1 MSDKCKTYYLTTPI
15 YYVNDIPHIGH
26 AYTTI
31 IADMVARYAR
41 LKGIDTFFLT
51 GTDEHGQK
59 IEEAAKK
66 RGKTSKE
73 YADEISGK
81 FKALWD
87 EFEISYDKFIRTT
100 DEEHKKG
107 VQKAF
112 LDMYKKGDIYKDYYE
127 GHYCVSCESFVA
139 PSQLVNEEL
148 CPDCGKP
155 TRIIKEESYF
165 FRLSK
170 YQDRLL
176 EWFKNKKP
184 ILPEAKANEVIRFVE
199 EGLKDLS
206 ITRTS
211 FEWGVKLPP
220 EINDP
225 KHVVYVWLDAL
236 FNYLTALGYGS
247 ENDELVKEYWPA
259 KLHIVGKDILKFHA
273 VYWPA
278 FLMSIGY
285 ELPKVVAAHGW
296 WTRDGEKMSKSKG
309 NVINPKDVADAYGLE
324 NFRYFMLREV
334 PFGADGDFSEKA
346 LIDRI
351 NNDLGND
358 LGNLLNRIIGMAYKY
373 FDGKVT
379 STDVEKYYA
388 DELNEARGIVR
399 HLEETYLWK
408 MQIHKYL
415 EELWKVLAT
424 GNKAIDVHKPWELMK
439 NGEEEKAAALIGLI
453 ANLLAMVCV
462 NLYAVMPKTT
472 EKIAKSLGFK
482 INKESFKE
490 IMEGKILND
499 FVIEKIPPL
508 FPKIEEPLMKKPEI
522 KEEKPQNLITIDEF
536 FKTELKIGKVVT
548 AEEVKKSKK
557 LLRLEVDLGEG
568 KPRQIIAG
576 IKESYKPEDLIG
588 TYVCVVANLKPAK
601 LMGMM
606 SEGMLLGAKDEN
618 GFSLLR
624 PEQPKK
630 PGTPVK

>member
-1 MSDKCKTYYLTTPI
+1 MSDCKTYYLTTPI
-15 YYVNDIPHIGH
+15 YYVNDVPHIGH

-31 IADMVARYAR
+31 IADTIARYSR

-59 IEEAAKK
+59 IEEAARK
-66 RGKTSKE
+66 RGKTPKE
-73 YADEISGK
+73 YADEISAK
-81 FKALWD
+81 FKELWD

-100 DEEHKKG
+100 DLEHIKG

-112 LDMYKKGDIYKDYYE
+112 LEMYKKGDIYKDYYE

-139 PSQLVNEEL
+139 PSQLVNDEL

-165 FRLSK
+165 FKLSK
-170 YQDRLL
+170 YQDAILKWL
-176 EWFKNKKP
+176 KEKKP
-184 ILPEAKANEVIRFVE
+184 ILPESRANEVIRFVE

-211 FEWGVKLPP
+211 FEWGVKLPK

-247 ENDELVKEYWPA
+247 EDESLVKKYWPA

-285 ELPKVVAAHGW
+285 ELPKKIAAHGW

-309 NVINPKDVADAYGLE
+309 NVINPKEVADAYGIE

-373 FDGKVT
+373 FDGKV
-379 STDVEKYYA
+379 SSRDIEKYYA
-388 DELNEARGIVR
+388 NELSEAREIIKDI
-399 HLEETYLWK
+399 EEKYLWK
-408 MQIHKYL
+408 MQTHKYL
-415 EELWKVLAT
+415 EELWKILSI
-424 GNKAIDVHKPWELMK
+424 GNKAIDTYKPWELMK
-439 NGEEEKAAALIGLI
+439 NGEEDKAMALIGLI
-453 ANLLAMVCV
+453 ANLLAMVAV
-462 NLYAVMPKTT
+462 YLHAVMPKTT
-472 EKIAKSLGFK
+472 STIADTLGFE
-482 INKESFKE
+482 INTERFNA
-490 IMEGKILND
+490 INEGILLND
-499 FVIEKIPPL
+499 FVIKKIPPL
-508 FPKIEEPLMKKPEI
+508 FPKIEKPLMKKEEVKKEPENI
-522 KEEKPQNLITIDEF
+522 ITIDEF
-536 FKTELKIGKVVT
+536 FKVELKVGEVIE

-557 LLRLEVDLGEG
+557 LLKLQVDLGEERL
-568 KPRQIIAG
+568 RQIIAG
-576 IKESYKPEDLIG
+576 IKEYYKPEELVG
-588 TYVCVVANLKPAK
+588 TQVCVVSNLKPAK

-606 SEGMLLGAKDEN
+606 SEGMLLAAKDDS
-618 GFSLLR
+618 GLSLIR
-624 PEQPKK
+624 PEKK
-630 PGTPVK
+630 KKTGTPIK

>member
-1 MSDKCKTYYLTTPI
+1 MSDCKTYYLTTPI
-15 YYVNDIPHIGH
+15 YYVNDVPHIGH

-31 IADMVARYAR
+31 IADTVARYSR

-59 IEEAAKK
+59 IEEAARK
-66 RGKTSKE
+66 RGKTPKE
-73 YADEISGK
+73 YADEISAK
-81 FKALWD
+81 FKELWD

-100 DEEHKKG
+100 DLEHIKG

-112 LDMYKKGDIYKDYYE
+112 LEMYKKGDIYKDYYE

-139 PSQLVNEEL
+139 PSQLVNDEL

-165 FRLSK
+165 FKLSK
-170 YQDRLL
+170 YQDAILKWL
-176 EWFKNKKP
+176 KEKKP
-184 ILPEAKANEVIRFVE
+184 ILPESRANEVIRFVE

-211 FEWGVKLPP
+211 FEWGVKLPK

-247 ENDELVKEYWPA
+247 EDESLVKKYWPA

-285 ELPKVVAAHGW
+285 ELPKKIAAHGW

-309 NVINPKDVADAYGLE
+309 NVINPKEVADAYGIE

-373 FDGKVT
+373 FDGKV
-379 STDVEKYYA
+379 SSRDIEKYYA
-388 DELNEARGIVR
+388 NELSEAREIIKDI
-399 HLEETYLWK
+399 EEKYLWK
-408 MQIHKYL
+408 MQTHKYL
-415 EELWKVLAT
+415 EELWKILSI
-424 GNKAIDVHKPWELMK
+424 GNKAIDTYKPWELMK
-439 NGEEEKAAALIGLI
+439 NGEEDKAMALIGLI
-453 ANLLAMVCV
+453 ANLLAMVAV
-462 NLYAVMPKTT
+462 YLHAVMPKTT
-472 EKIAKSLGFK
+472 SKIADTLGFE
-482 INKESFKE
+482 INTERFNA
-490 IMEGKILND
+490 INEGILLND
-499 FVIEKIPPL
+499 FVIKKIPPL
-508 FPKIEEPLMKKPEI
+508 FPKIEKPLMKKEEVKKEPENI
-522 KEEKPQNLITIDEF
+522 ITIDEF
-536 FKTELKIGKVVT
+536 FKVELKVGEVIE

-557 LLRLEVDLGEG
+557 LLKLQVDLGEER
-568 KPRQIIAG
+568 PRQIIAG
-576 IKESYKPEDLIG
+576 IKEYYKPEELVG
-588 TYVCVVANLKPAK
+588 TQVCVVSNLKPAK

-606 SEGMLLGAKDEN
+606 SEGMLLAAKDDS
-618 GFSLLR
+618 GLSLIR
-624 PEQPKK
+624 PEKK
-630 PGTPVK
+630 KKTGTPIK

>member
-1 MSDKCKTYYLTTPI
+1 MSDCKTYYLTTPI
-15 YYVNDIPHIGH
+15 YYVNDVPHIGH

-31 IADMVARYAR
+31 IADVVARFSR

-66 RGKTSKE
+66 RAKSPKE

-81 FKALWD
+81 FKSLWD

-100 DEEHKKG
+100 NPDHIKG

-112 LDMYKKGDIYKDYYE
+112 KQMYEKGDIYKDYYE

-139 PSQLVNEEL
+139 PGQLVNDEL
-148 CPDCGKP
+148 CPDCGRA

-165 FRLSK
+165 FKLSK
-170 YQDRLL
+170 YQDQILKWL
-176 EWFKNKKP
+176 KETKP

-199 EGLKDLS
+199 DGLKDLS

-211 FEWGVKLPP
+211 FEWGVKLPK

-247 ENDELVKEYWPA
+247 EDESMLKKYWPA
-259 KLHIVGKDILKFHA
+259 NLHIVGKDILKFHA

-278 FLMSIGY
+278 FLMSIDY
-285 ELPKVVAAHGW
+285 ELPKKIAAHGW

-309 NVINPKDVADAYGLE
+309 NVIDPKEVADAYGVE

-373 FDGKVT
+373 FDGKI
-379 STDVEKYYA
+379 SSENVEKYFSA
-388 DELNEARGIVR
+388 ELTEARSIITEI
-399 HLEETYLWK
+399 EEKYLWK
-408 MQIHKYL
+408 MQTHKFL
-415 EELWKVLAT
+415 EELWKVLSI
-424 GNKAIDVHKPWELMK
+424 GNKAIDVYKPWELMK
-439 NGEEEKAAALIGLI
+439 NSEEEKAMALIGLI
-453 ANLLAMVCV
+453 ANLLAMTSVY
-462 NLYAVMPKTT
+462 LHAVMPKTT
-472 EKIAKSLGFK
+472 SKMAKALNFE
-482 INKESFKE
+482 INTDSFNN
-490 IMEGKILND
+490 INEGKLLDD

-508 FPKIEEPLMKKPEI
+508 FPKIEKPLMKKKEVI
-522 KEEKPQNLITIDEF
+522 KEPDNIITIDEF
-536 FKTELKIGKVVT
+536 FKVELKIGEIVI

-568 KPRQIIAG
+568 KPRQIVAG
-576 IKESYKPEDLIG
+576 IKEFYSPEELVG
-588 TYVCVVANLKPAK
+588 TQVCVVSNLKPAK

-606 SEGMLLGAKDEN
+606 SEGMLLAAKDSEGLN
-618 GFSLLR
+618 LIR
-624 PEQPKK
+624 PEKRKK
-630 PGTPVK
+630 VGTPIK